1 MPTLLTPNSQ
11 KGDDEFSIK
20 EMYSINSFVEHKRGY
35 YLFNQ
40 PFTRI
45 GIRLSALG
53 CHLAPLIRIK
63 EKDHDQKEKGNAKLD
78 TLLKGIS
85 LPWIDRRKKHCALPG
100 VVEKAR
106 AKVSSERDARAIPGS
121 RYD

>member
-1 MPTLLTPNSQ
+1 MFLALVESTLHSDRD
-11 KGDDEFSIK
+11 K
-20 EMYSINSFVEHKRGY
+20 
-35 YLFNQ
+35 
-40 PFTRI
+40 
-45 GIRLSALG
+45 ALG

-63 EKDHDQKEKGNAKLD
+63 EKDHDQKEKGNAELD

-85 LPWIDRRKKHCALPG
+85 LPWVDRRIPTKLCALSG

-106 AKVSSERDARAIPGS
+106 PKVSSERDARAIPGS